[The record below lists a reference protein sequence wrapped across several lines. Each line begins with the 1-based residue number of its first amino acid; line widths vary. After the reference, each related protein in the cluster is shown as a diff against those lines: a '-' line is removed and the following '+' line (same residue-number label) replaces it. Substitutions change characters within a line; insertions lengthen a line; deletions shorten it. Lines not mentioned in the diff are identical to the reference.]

1 MLTITRSKNL
11 GNNITKSW
19 RIRLISQT
27 TRRQTTQC
35 KVILLIYRSQNF
47 RNFLNTSSQFFN
59 LNLTNKWGGQEIILK
74 VKEAQGICRWI
85 LIKWTDNIRCL
96 YNQEWCLCNQ
106 CHNNLLSQWWQCNL
120 PKYLKDLSLLTLNT
134 NKRQPLLSILF
145 IQQTLTTNHKLEN
158 SSMNMWRRLQEKKTL
173 QRSQEC

>member
-19 RIRLISQT
+19 RIRLILLT
-27 TRRQTTQC
+27 TKRQTTQC
-35 KVILLIYRSQNF
+35 KVTSLIYRGQNF
-47 RNFLNTSSQFFN
+47 KNSLRIYSKFFN
-59 LNLTNKWGGQEIILK
+59 PNLAIKWDLETYLKGKEDQEI
-74 VKEAQGICRWI
+74 CRC
-85 LIKWTDNIRCL
+85 LIKWIDNIRCL

-106 CHNNLLSQWWQCNL
+106 YHNNLSQWWGCHQPN
-120 PKYLKDLSLLTLNT
+120 YLKDLSLLTLNT
-134 NKRQPLLSILF
+134 NKKQPLLSTLF
-145 IQQTLTTNHKLEN
+145 IQRTLTTNHKLEN

>member
-19 RIRLISQT
+19 RIRLILLT
-27 TRRQTTQC
+27 TKRQTTQC
-35 KVILLIYRSQNF
+35 KVTSLIYRGQNF
-47 RNFLNTSSQFFN
+47 KNSLRIYSKFFN
-59 LNLTNKWGGQEIILK
+59 PNLAIKWDLETYLKGKEDQEI
-74 VKEAQGICRWI
+74 CRC
-85 LIKWTDNIRCL
+85 LIKWIDNIRCL

-106 CHNNLLSQWWQCNL
+106 YHNNLSQLCKWHK
-120 PKYLKDLSLLTLNT
+120 PKISHKDLSLLTLNT
-134 NKRQPLLSILF
+134 NKKQPLLSTLS

-173 QRSQEC
+173 QRLQEC